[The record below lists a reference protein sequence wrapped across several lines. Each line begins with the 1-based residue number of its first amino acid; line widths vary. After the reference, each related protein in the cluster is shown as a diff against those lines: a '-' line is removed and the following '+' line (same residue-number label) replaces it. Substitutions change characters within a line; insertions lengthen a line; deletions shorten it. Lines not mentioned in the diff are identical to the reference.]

1 MYKHGEKV
9 VNSENSRPC
18 TVIGSQTSRAK
29 DKKGVLY
36 EETEYCVRYEDGS
49 TDWISAENTK
59 KFLID

>member
-1 MYKHGEKV
+1 MYKNGEKV

-49 TDWISAENTK
+49 TDWISAESTK

>member
-1 MYKHGEKV
+1 MYKNGEKV

-29 DKKGVLY
+29 DKKGVIY